1 MSRPKRRC
9 STFLLLSA
17 LLFLFGEE
25 IPISAPV
32 HAGGTLFIIGGGLK
46 ANNSAVIETML
57 TAGGGARNCRVA
69 IFRTASS
76 SLEGAKHF
84 SSLLQ
89 RYQVPADHIEIM
101 DIHPANAHQTAYDPV
116 NTQRLSRCSIFY
128 FIGGSQRRITQ
139 SLLRDDG
146 TDTPV
151 LATIRKVLDQGGVVA
166 GTSAGAAMQSEVMMA
181 VSGLPDDALDE
192 GMDALDFGTSDN
204 PQRRGLYVARGLS
217 FFPKGIIDQHFG
229 QFRGRVG
236 RLSRTL
242 IEKKIRFGFGVD
254 ENTALIV
261 TPGGDLEARG
271 TGYVTIIDAQDATM
285 TDGPL
290 GCHMKGLRLSCISDR
305 DRFHPDTSTLTVSPQ
320 KKPVDKAEGFNH
332 GNYLMTD
339 IAGNGALKHA
349 LFQGLAENT
358 SLKQTGIWL
367 RFSQTFSHGYRFT
380 FQKTD
385 RSQSWAGPEDDSY
398 SYAVR
403 DFSLTVEPI
412 LSTLLPPESALPPDL
427 PQGTTGEVCKGLW
440 FRGILT
446 TDAQH
451 HLRPDSAMT
460 RAELAIA
467 ITQAVHLLPPI
478 GDGPTINDLNEASPV
493 YESVSRVLNHKLF
506 ELDPSGNVRPDGSV
520 SRQDAARI
528 FMELHAY
535 NGGPNTKSA
544 SVTLIDDSSIKPAN
558 RGFVLTAL
566 QAGLL
571 QSDDG
576 RFRPDD
582 DLTRKEA
589 AAAIFKILQF
599 PWLR

>member
-1 MSRPKRRC
+1 MSCPKRGC
-9 STFLLLSA
+9 STFFLLSM
-17 LLFLFGEE
+17 LLAIFGEE
-25 IPISAPV
+25 LLVSTPV

-57 TAGGGARNCRVA
+57 TAGGGARTCRVA

-76 SLEGAKHF
+76 SLEGARHF

-116 NTQRLSRCSIFY
+116 NIERLSRCSIFY

-192 GMDALDFGTSDN
+192 GMDALDFGTSAN
-204 PQRRGLYVARGLS
+204 PLRRGLYVARGLS

-261 TPGGDLEARG
+261 TSGGELEARG
-271 TGYVTIIDAQDATM
+271 TGYVTIVDAQDATM

-290 GCHMKGLRLSCISDR
+290 GCHMKGLRLSCLSDR
-305 DRFHPDTSTLTVSPQ
+305 DRFHPETSTLTVSPQ
-320 KKPVDKAEGFNH
+320 KRPVDKANGFNH
-332 GNYLMTD
+332 GNFLITD

-358 SLKQTGIWL
+358 SLKQSGIWL

-398 SYAVR
+398 SYTIR
-403 DFSLTVEPI
+403 DYSLAVEPI
-412 LSTLLPPESALPPDL
+412 LSTLLPPESALPLDL
-427 PQGTTGEVCKGLW
+427 PQGPLGEVCKGLW

-446 TDAQH
+446 TDSRH

-478 GDGPTINDLNEASPV
+478 GEGITINDLTESSPV
-493 YESVSRVLNHKLF
+493 YDAVSRVLNHKLL
-506 ELDPSGNVRPDGSV
+506 ELDPSGNFRPDGPI

-528 FMELHAY
+528 LMELHSY
-535 NGGPNTKSA
+535 NGGSEAKNAP
-544 SVTLIDDSSIKPAN
+544 VTLIEDSAINPAN
-558 RGFVLTAL
+558 RVFVTAAL

-571 QSDDG
+571 HTDDG

-582 DLTRKEA
+582 DLTRQEA
-589 AAAIFKILQF
+589 AKAIFQILQF
-599 PWLR
+599 PWSP